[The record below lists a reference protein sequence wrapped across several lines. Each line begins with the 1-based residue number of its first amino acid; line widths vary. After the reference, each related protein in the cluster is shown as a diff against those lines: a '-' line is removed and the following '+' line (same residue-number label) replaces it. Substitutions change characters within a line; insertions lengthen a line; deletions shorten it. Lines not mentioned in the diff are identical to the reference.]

1 MTSLSALTTA
11 SRVTVFRHAESIY
24 ADELLVIRARTDRV
38 FAVLLVLQWL
48 AGIVTAVW
56 VSPFSWAGA
65 GNSIHPHLLAAVFLG
80 GSFTLFPL
88 MLVALQPGAA
98 VTRHVVA
105 ASQIMWSGLFIHLTA
120 GRIETHFHIFGSL
133 AFLAWYM
140 DPRVLAT
147 ATALV
152 IADHLARGFYWPE
165 SVFGTSTP
173 GVWRTFEHT
182 TWILFEDTFLVIW
195 ISFGLR
201 TLWGNALQQSR
212 LQQTNMLIE
221 SRVRDRTGQLQA
233 YAEEMETAQHQLE
246 KQARELA
253 SQAENLKRA
262 NQEAEQANRAKSEFL
277 ANMSHEIRTPMT
289 AILGFTDIL
298 QGSLDRPEQLDAAQT
313 IKRNGA
319 YLLEL
324 VNDILDLSKIEAG
337 KVQVE
342 RIRCHT
348 LALVAEVASLMR
360 VRAAAKG
367 LPLDVEYSGPIPE
380 TIETDPTRLR
390 QILINLIGNA
400 IKFTEVG
407 RVRLVVQV
415 RQRQTG
421 PRLRIDVIDTGLGM
435 TPEQVA
441 RLFRPFTQA
450 DASTTRRFGG
460 TGLGLTISKRFAEML
475 DGDLSVRSSLG
486 AGSTFTVEVATGS
499 LAEVKMLTGPF
510 EASTIPVHRTPQVD
524 IRISGHVLLAED
536 GPDNQRLISF
546 VLERAGATVTL
557 ADNGQVAVELALASL
572 RDGRP
577 FDCLL
582 MDMQM
587 PIMDG
592 YEATRRM
599 RAAGYRAPII
609 ALTAHAMAGDEK
621 KCLAAGCDA
630 YTTKPIQRQG
640 LLELVAR
647 YCPPQTPLAAAQNS
661 AAAD

>member
-1 MTSLSALTTA
+1 
-11 SRVTVFRHAESIY
+11 
-24 ADELLVIRARTDRV
+24 
-38 FAVLLVLQWL
+38 
-48 AGIVTAVW
+48 
-56 VSPFSWAGA
+56 
-65 GNSIHPHLLAAVFLG
+65 
-80 GSFTLFPL
+80 
-88 MLVALQPGAA
+88 
-98 VTRHVVA
+98 
-105 ASQIMWSGLFIHLTA
+105 
-120 GRIETHFHIFGSL
+120 
-133 AFLAWYM
+133 
-140 DPRVLAT
+140 
-147 ATALV
+147 
-152 IADHLARGFYWPE
+152 
-165 SVFGTSTP
+165 
-173 GVWRTFEHT
+173 
-182 TWILFEDTFLVIW
+182 
-195 ISFGLR
+195 
-201 TLWGNALQQSR
+201 
-212 LQQTNMLIE
+212 
-221 SRVRDRTGQLQA
+221 
-233 YAEEMETAQHQLE
+233 
-246 KQARELA
+246 
-253 SQAENLKRA
+253 
-262 NQEAEQANRAKSEFL
+262 
-277 ANMSHEIRTPMT
+277 
-289 AILGFTDIL
+289 
-298 QGSLDRPEQLDAAQT
+298 
-313 IKRNGA
+313 
-319 YLLEL
+319 
-324 VNDILDLSKIEAG
+324 
-337 KVQVE
+337 
-342 RIRCHT
+342 
-348 LALVAEVASLMR
+348 
-360 VRAAAKG
+360 
-367 LPLDVEYSGPIPE
+367 
-380 TIETDPTRLR
+380 
-390 QILINLIGNA
+390 
-400 IKFTEVG
+400 
-407 RVRLVVQV
+407 
-415 RQRQTG
+415 
-421 PRLRIDVIDTGLGM
+421 M